1 MQLLVPDREQSAFLA
16 AGEAR
21 AVGGAACPEAWAPAP
36 GRAVWALE
44 KDGALIGGA
53 RAEAGVLTGLY
64 ILPPWQGKGYG
75 RYLLRAV
82 LRQPGHPAAVAAPGD
97 AAGFFRRLGFAP
109 QPDGLW
115 RRPAP
120 VSDGVVWAQR
130 ALAEALA
137 DKPAPVCIDAT
148 CGNGH
153 DTVFLAG
160 LGGRVLA
167 LDIQPAAV
175 QATRARLT
183 AAGYADPARYRVVQ
197 GDHARLAALAA
208 REGFAPA
215 DGVMFNFGWLPGADH
230 GVQSRA
236 HSSRTALAA
245 ALALLAPGGAL
256 TAVLYSPGHGPQEE
270 EKQAVLAYLTG
281 LDEARFAVTVHP
293 GHPGAP
299 LPVLVR
305 RLPV

>member
-1 MQLLVPDREQSAFLA
+1 MQLLVPDREQSALLA

-53 RAEAGVLTGLY
+53 RTEAGVLTGLY

-175 QATRARLT
+175 AATRARLA
-183 AAGYADPARYRVVQ
+183 AAGAAPARGR
-197 GDHARLAALAA
+197 
-208 REGFAPA
+208 
-215 DGVMFNFGWLPGADH
+215 GVRAFKRRMERTFISGRSRPG
-230 GVQSRA
+230 
-236 HSSRTALAA
+236 
-245 ALALLAPGGAL
+245 P
-256 TAVLYSPGHGPQEE
+256 
-270 EKQAVLAYLTG
+270 
-281 LDEARFAVTVHP
+281 
-293 GHPGAP
+293 
-299 LPVLVR
+299 
-305 RLPV
+305 

>member
-1 MQLLVPDREQSAFLA
+1 MQLLVPDREQSALLA

-160 LGGRVLA
+160 LGGRILA

-183 AAGYADPARYRVVQ
+183 AAGYADPARYQVVQ
-197 GDHARLAALAA
+197 ADHAGLARLAD

-245 ALALLAPGGAL
+245 ALELLAPGGAL

-270 EKQAVLAYLTG
+270 EKQAVLAQLTG
-281 LDEARFAVTVHP
+281 LDRARFSVTVHP